1 MSKNKKMLLSI
12 PVVFVVVIFLALFL
26 TIVTDNK
33 EVITSEWT
41 TVLIFFGL
49 AAYALRLYFR
59 EFVDSAQRMGR
70 RSFIA
75 EVTLGVFLTLFFDVI
90 GGAIWADITGA
101 LIPKNQE
108 ALNAAAA
115 ALPFFAFI
123 RSVICAPIVEEVI
136 FRYILQGWLREKIKK
151 GGAFF
156 AVLISGTL
164 FALGHIATPADLLLY
179 LPSGLLW
186 GAIYEKTRC
195 ISLTICIHSVINL
208 IAFIAQNML

>member
-12 PVVFVVVIFLALFL
+12 LVIYAVVIFLDLFL
-26 TIVTDNK
+26 AKVTDN
-33 EVITSEWT
+33 EEGIASEWAT
-41 TVLIFFGL
+41 ILISFGL
-49 AAYALRLYFR
+49 AAYALRLYSR
-59 EFVDSAQRMGR
+59 EFIDSAQRMGR
-70 RSFIA
+70 RSFIVGVA
-75 EVTLGVFLTLFFDVI
+75 LGVFLTLFFDVI
-90 GGAIWADITGA
+90 GSAIWADITGA

-108 ALNAAAA
+108 LLNATAA
-115 ALPFFAFI
+115 ALPFLAFI
-123 RSVICAPIVEEVI
+123 KGVVCAPIVEEVV

-164 FALGHIATPADLLLY
+164 FALGHVATPADLLLY

-186 GAIYEKTRC
+186 GAIYEKERC

-208 IAFIAQNML
+208 IAFIARNML

>member
-1 MSKNKKMLLSI
+1 MLLSL
-12 PVVFVVVIFLALFL
+12 PVIFVVEVIFVIILDSSGMEENYISALT
-26 TIVTDNK
+26 TI
-33 EVITSEWT
+33 
-41 TVLIFFGL
+41 IFSSVL

-108 ALNAAAA
+108 SLNAMAA
-115 ALPFFAFI
+115 ALPFLTFI
-123 RSVICAPIVEEVI
+123 MGVVCAPIVEEVI
-136 FRYILQGWLREKIKK
+136 FRYILQGWLRKKIKK

-164 FALGHIATPADLLLY
+164 FALCHVAAPADLLLY

-186 GAIYEKTRC
+186 GAIYEKERC
-195 ISLTICIHSVINL
+195 ISLTICIHSVNNL
-208 IAFIAQNML
+208 VAFIAQNML

>member
-1 MSKNKKMLLSI
+1 MSKNKKMLLSL
-12 PVVFVVVIFLALFL
+12 PVIFVVEVIFVIILDSSGMEENYISALT
-26 TIVTDNK
+26 TI
-33 EVITSEWT
+33 
-41 TVLIFFGL
+41 IFSSVL

-70 RSFIA
+70 RSF
-75 EVTLGVFLTLFFDVI
+75 LLTLVI
-90 GGAIWADITGA
+90 GSLLALYCNVLGGIIRAGVTGELSSHNQDI
-101 LIPKNQE
+101 
-108 ALNAAAA
+108 LNATAAV
-115 ALPFFAFI
+115 LPFLAFI
-123 RSVICAPIVEEVI
+123 RSVVCAPIVEEVI

-164 FALGHIATPADLLLY
+164 FALCHVATPADLILY

-186 GAIYEKTRC
+186 GAIYEKERC

-208 IAFIAQNML
+208 IAFI

>member
-12 PVVFVVVIFLALFL
+12 LVIYAVVIFLDLFL
-26 TIVTDNK
+26 AKVTDN
-33 EVITSEWT
+33 EEGIASEWAT
-41 TVLIFFGL
+41 ILIDFSL

-59 EFVDSAQRMGR
+59 EFIDSAQRMGR
-70 RSFIA
+70 RSFIVGVA
-75 EVTLGVFLTLFFDVI
+75 LGVFLTRFFDVI

-108 ALNAAAA
+108 SLNAMAA
-115 ALPFFAFI
+115 ALPFLSFI
-123 RSVICAPIVEEVI
+123 MGVVCAPIVEEVV

-164 FALGHIATPADLLLY
+164 FALCHVATPADLLLY

-186 GAIYEKTRC
+186 GAIYEKERC

-208 IAFIAQNML
+208 ITFI

>member
-12 PVVFVVVIFLALFL
+12 PVIYAVVIFLDLFL
-26 TIVTDNK
+26 AIVTDND
-33 EVITSEWT
+33 EGIASEWMT
-41 TVLIFFGL
+41 ILIDFGL

-59 EFVDSAQRMGR
+59 EFIDSAQRMGR
-70 RSFIA
+70 RSFIVGVA
-75 EVTLGVFLTLFFDVI
+75 LGVFLTLFFNAI

-108 ALNAAAA
+108 SLNAMAA
-115 ALPFFAFI
+115 ALPFLTFI
-123 RSVICAPIVEEVI
+123 MGVVCAPIVEEVV

-164 FALGHIATPADLLLY
+164 FALCHVAAPADLIQY
-179 LPSGLLW
+179 LPSGLLL
-186 GAIYEKTRC
+186 GAIYEKERC
-195 ISLTICIHSVINL
+195 ISLTICIHSVTNL
-208 IAFIAQNML
+208 IVFIA